1 MQQEKKDFL
10 TLVIPPARLNIT
22 ETAWFLGF
30 TEHDISVLISMG
42 LLKPLGHPPPSGSK
56 YFATAELQSLRN
68 DTRWLAKA
76 SDAIVN
82 HWRKKNAGR
91 QSREPAFELNGNHR

>member
-10 TLVIPPARLNIT
+10 TLAIRPARLNII

-30 TEHDISVLISMG
+30 TEHDISILISLG

-56 YFATAELQSLRN
+56 YFAAAELQTLRN

-82 HWRKKNAGR
+82 HWKRKNAGR
-91 QSREPAFELNGNHR
+91 ESYEPALALNGVH

>member
-10 TLVIPPARLNIT
+10 TLAVPPARLSIT

-30 TEHDISVLISMG
+30 TEHDISVLISVG

-56 YFATAELQSLRN
+56 YFATAELQTLRN

-76 SDAIVN
+76 SDAIVH
-82 HWRKKNAGR
+82 HWKRKNASR
-91 QSREPAFELNGNHR
+91 ESREPVLVLNGDHA